1 MAIQQTLADKSKK
14 QPKPKRSLR
23 KKPLLRTPVSEQKD
37 LAIDISKPE
46 LDAIFT
52 NLYLGNLS
60 NPQMALG
67 MVYSLALD
75 ALEKTLIQGV
85 DELLHSVADS
95 KPALSNN
102 NPFAPWLN
110 QFKPSD
116 PDKINA
122 FKNSLAQK
130 IGNAKKT
137 IQNRINQAYE
147 ADAKG
152 NNIIGEKHHSTAEAV
167 RAFLQDPLAEIELPA
182 LETHLSKDRLQELFK
197 EIQLPIP
204 DDGIK
209 RFHISQTPG
218 HYRFSFGGIPASK
231 KHTDSVHIDSNE
243 QTSDSVTSSDNSD
256 ADSSIDNDDNSQQI
270 AETDSEKSKFYTI
283 QPVTNNNENSDVSS
297 ISTSDNETHPSA
309 IYDDN
314 AAIIETNPD
323 STHEQTNNVSIQLT
337 PEKLQEVLGIDK
349 AQTEALTSNALD
361 AFHMATE
368 VSEAMKA
375 IAIQIAQAT
384 IDAYRHNEFPISL
397 TEALKDDPRLQQ
409 DAELTAFV
417 ELLDAPESSPDEESE
432 TIDNDELA
440 SAFGKLLDN
449 LDF

>member
-1 MAIQQTLADKSKK
+1 MAMQQTQADKSKK
-14 QPKPKRSLR
+14 QPKHKRSLR
-23 KKPLLRTPVSEQKD
+23 KKTLLRTPVSEQKN

-60 NPQMALG
+60 SPQMALG

-95 KPALSNN
+95 KPALSDN

-110 QFKPSD
+110 QFASSD
-116 PDKINA
+116 PDKIKT
-122 FKNSLAQK
+122 FQNSITQK
-130 IGNAKKT
+130 IGDAKKV
-137 IQNRINQAYE
+137 IQSKINQAYE

-182 LETHLSKDRLQELFK
+182 LETHLSKDRLQELFE

-204 DDGIK
+204 DDGVK
-209 RFHISQTPG
+209 RFHISQTPE

-231 KHTDSVHIDSNE
+231 KHTDSVHFESNAPATDAVDS
-243 QTSDSVTSSDNSD
+243 TSESGDVSPND
-256 ADSSIDNDDNSQQI
+256 IDDNSQQT
-270 AETDSEKSKFYTI
+270 AEADSETSDFSATHT
-283 QPVTNNNENSDVSS
+283 VTEINELMDVSS
-297 ISTSDNETHPSA
+297 VSTSDEPQPIANDSVMKDVVS
-309 IYDDN
+309 DDN
-314 AAIIETNPD
+314 SA
-323 STHEQTNNVSIQLT
+323 QTNNVSIQLT
-337 PEKLQEVLGIDK
+337 PEKIQEVLGIDK
-349 AQTEALTSNALD
+349 AQTQALTSNALD

-368 VSEAMKA
+368 VTEAMKE

-384 IDAYRHNEFPISL
+384 IDAYRDNEFPISL

-417 ELLDAPESSPDEESE
+417 ELLDAPESLQDEESE

-440 SAFGKLLDN
+440 NAFGKLLD
-449 LDF
+449 DFDF